1 MARYGITG
9 FLVTGCE
16 IKISRRE
23 QDLLIFADGKRNSFK
38 IEHRMQ
44 DEKWKI

>member
-16 IKISRRE
+16 IKMSRRE
-23 QDLLIFADGKRNSFK
+23 QDLLILADGKWDSFE
-38 IEHRMQ
+38 IERGMW
-44 DEKWKI
+44 DEKRKI